1 MKLSQLFIISVLCF
15 NPAISQA
22 QHQHDHQHGAS
33 EKLGSVDFPVTCSD
47 TAAKQFNRAVA
58 LLHSFEYAE
67 AEKAFTAVSAAD
79 PKCGMSY
86 WGIAMTNYHPIWA
99 PPTSDELKKGWAAV
113 EKAKSVGA
121 NSEREKDYISAIE
134 VFYKDSD
141 KLDHRTRALAYHR
154 AMEQVYLRYPKD
166 REAAVF
172 YALTLISTGMMA
184 NDKSYANEKKAV
196 VILNQVLAAEPDHPG
211 VAHYIIHGY
220 DYPQL
225 ANLALP
231 AARSYAKIAPGSA
244 HALHMPSHIFTRL
257 GLWEESIESNLNS
270 EASAKAYAAKN
281 HVAGAWDQQLHA
293 MDYLVYAYLQ
303 GAQDKKAWGVVDE
316 LKQIRK
322 AEPETFAAA
331 YAISAIPARYALE
344 RHRWNEAAKLELVP
358 NIWAEFPWQGYRW
371 AEAHVHFA
379 RAVGAARSGDPA
391 SARLDLEKL
400 TAIRQSLPAIKGA
413 YDWGTQVEIQI
424 QAATAWLSFAEEK
437 KDEALRMM
445 GAAAD
450 LEDRTDKHPVTP
462 GVIIPAREQLG
473 DMLLQMGQPK
483 QALIEFEAALQITP
497 NRFNGLSG
505 AARAAELSGD
515 KKKATDYYGQL
526 VKLCVRADGTRPEL
540 EQAKVFIMKN

>member
-1 MKLSQLFIISVLCF
+1 
-15 NPAISQA
+15 
-22 QHQHDHQHGAS
+22 
-33 EKLGSVDFPVTCSD
+33 
-47 TAAKQFNRAVA
+47 
-58 LLHSFEYAE
+58 
-67 AEKAFTAVSAAD
+67 
-79 PKCGMSY
+79 
-86 WGIAMTNYHPIWA
+86 
-99 PPTSDELKKGWAAV
+99 
-113 EKAKSVGA
+113 
-121 NSEREKDYISAIE
+121 
-134 VFYKDSD
+134 
-141 KLDHRTRALAYHR
+141 
-154 AMEQVYLRYPKD
+154 MEQVYQRYPKD

-257 GLWEESIESNLNS
+257 GLWEESIGSNLNS
-270 EASAKAYAAKN
+270 EASAKAYAVKN
-281 HVAGAWDQQLHA
+281 HIAGAWDQQLHA
-293 MDYLVYAYLQ
+293 MDYLVYGYLQ
-303 GAQDKKAWGVVDE
+303 GAQDKKAWGVVEE

-358 NIWAEFPWQGYRW
+358 NVWAEFPWQSYRW

-400 TAIRQSLPAIKGA
+400 TAIRQSLPSIKGA

-424 QAATAWLSFAEEK
+424 QAATAWLSFAEGK

-445 GAAAD
+445 RTAAD
-450 LEDRTDKHPVTP
+450 LEDKTDKHPVTP

-473 DMLLQMGQPK
+473 DMLLQLGQSE
-483 QALIEFEAALQITP
+483 QALIEFEAALRITP

-515 KKKATDYYGQL
+515 KKKAADYYRQL
-526 VKLCVRADGTRPEL
+526 VKLCVQADGTRPEL
-540 EQAKVFIMKN
+540 EQAKVFLLKK